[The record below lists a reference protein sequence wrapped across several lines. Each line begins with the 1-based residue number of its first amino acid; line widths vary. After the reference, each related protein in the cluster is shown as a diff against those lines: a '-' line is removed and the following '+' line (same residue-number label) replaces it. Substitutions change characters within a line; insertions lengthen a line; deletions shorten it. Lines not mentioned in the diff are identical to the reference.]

1 MQQSPAKRE
10 SKLFNVF
17 TWNPILLNECHEHFM
32 DFIICKI
39 KNSAM
44 FLISQA
50 FLALATRRRCGAGR
64 PGGSGGRAA
73 RDPTYGE
80 PPGRC
85 QRSSDFH
92 VFCSAVWKLLLK
104 TYENQCILNVFPCT
118 KRPHVWPPAW
128 ALQADLWFACFLCF
142 GIASLRLLHG
152 KLMKTLILFKPA
164 HVLQRFACVSLWF
177 FIFSTVV
184 FYDLDA
190 FWMLLERLHWKL
202 MKTLILFKVVWR
214 LPQRPIFLYDFCQ
227 WLKKTFRF

>member
-10 SKLFNVF
+10 SKHFNVF
-17 TWNPILLNECHEHFM
+17 TWNLILLNECHEHFM

-92 VFCSAVWKLLLK
+92 VVCSAVWKFLFK
-104 TYENQCILNVFPCT
+104 TYENLYILNLFQCP
-118 KRPHVWPPAW
+118 KRPHVWAPAW

-152 KLMKTLILFKPA
+152 KHMKTLILFKPA
-164 HVLQRFACVSLWF
+164 HVLQRFASVSKWF
-177 FIFSTVV
+177 LICSTVV
-184 FYDLDA
+184 FYVLYA
-190 FWMLLERLHWKL
+190 F
-202 MKTLILFKVVWR
+202 
-214 LPQRPIFLYDFCQ
+214 
-227 WLKKTFRF
+227 

>member
-1 MQQSPAKRE
+1 MQCS
-10 SKLFNVF
+10 
-17 TWNPILLNECHEHFM
+17 NPPRSGKSNFLMFLLETLLLNECHEHFM

-92 VFCSAVWKLLLK
+92 VFCSAVWKFLLK
-104 TYENQCILNVFPCT
+104 TYENLCILHVFPCT

-128 ALQADLWFACFLCF
+128 ALQADLWFACFRCF
-142 GIASLRLLHG
+142 GIASLRLLHR
-152 KLMKTLILFKPA
+152 KHMKTLILFKPA
-164 HVLQRFACVSLWF
+164 HVLQRFACVSIWF
-177 FIFSTVV
+177 FTCWTEV
-184 FYDLDA
+184 FYDLDV
-190 FWMLLERLHWKL
+190 F
-202 MKTLILFKVVWR
+202 
-214 LPQRPIFLYDFCQ
+214 
-227 WLKKTFRF
+227 

>member
-17 TWNPILLNECHEHFM
+17 TGNVILLNECHEHFM

-85 QRSSDFH
+85 QRSSDFNA
-92 VFCSAVWKLLLK
+92 FCSAVWKFLFN
-104 TYENQCILNVFPCT
+104 TYSNLCILHVFPCP

-128 ALQADLWFACFLCF
+128 ALPADLWFACFLRF
-142 GIASLRLLHG
+142 GIPSLRLHR
-152 KLMKTLILFKPA
+152 KLMETLILFKPA
-164 HVLQRFACVSLWF
+164 HVLRRFARVSVWF
-177 FIFSTVV
+177 WICWTMCFYDFGV
-184 FYDLDA
+184 FYM
-190 FWMLLERLHWKL
+190 F
-202 MKTLILFKVVWR
+202 F
-214 LPQRPIFLYDFCQ
+214 
-227 WLKKTFRF
+227 

>member
-1 MQQSPAKRE
+1 
-10 SKLFNVF
+10 
-17 TWNPILLNECHEHFM
+17 
-32 DFIICKI
+32 
-39 KNSAM
+39 M

-85 QRSSDFH
+85 QRSSDFN
-92 VFCSAVWKLLLK
+92 VFCSAVWKFLLK
-104 TYENQCILNVFPCT
+104 TYENQCIFNVFPCT

-164 HVLQRFACVSLWF
+164 HVLQRFARVSIWF
-177 FIFSTVV
+177 LIFVEGGFIWFGWFSNASWALALKTYENAYTFQGRMAPATATYLFCMISVNGSPKRFV
-184 FYDLDA
+184 FSDIG
-190 FWMLLERLHWKL
+190 
-202 MKTLILFKVVWR
+202 T
-214 LPQRPIFLYDFCQ
+214 FCS
-227 WLKKTFRF
+227 FRVL

>member
-1 MQQSPAKRE
+1 MQCSNPPRSGKATK
-10 SKLFNVF
+10 KNVF
-17 TWNPILLNECHEHFM
+17 ILNIMLLNECHEHFM

-92 VFCSAVWKLLLK
+92 VFCSAVWNFLLK
-104 TYENQCILNVFPCT
+104 TDENLIILNVFPCT

-128 ALQADLWFACFLCF
+128 ALQADLWFACFFCVL
-142 GIASLRLLHG
+142 ASLLCACCTENIWKRLYFSSLRTSCSVLH
-152 KLMKTLILFKPA
+152 
-164 HVLQRFACVSLWF
+164 S
-177 FIFSTVV
+177 
-184 FYDLDA
+184 
-190 FWMLLERLHWKL
+190 
-202 MKTLILFKVVWR
+202 
-214 LPQRPIFLYDFCQ
+214 FLYDF
-227 WLKKTFRF
+227 